1 MGKLAKRAMDGGN
14 LVSDSIVMGIIKENL
29 FKPQC
34 SKGFV
39 LDGFPRTVEQAKALN
54 ELLDEQGVKL
64 DCALELDIDDDKLVE
79 RIAGRRIHPSSG
91 RSYHSIFNP
100 PKVPNKDD
108 VTGER
113 LIQRKDDNPVMLAK
127 RLKNFKAETRP
138 VIDFYRKMGI
148 LRTIDADQPI
158 AHVWADLN
166 GVLGCDEVPEPPVSS
181 AN

>member
-1 MGKLAKRAMDGGN
+1 MQRRLRCEQLPDKRTILIGPPGSGRHTQCPKIARHCCICHLSTGDMLRRAIRAKTPMGKLAKRAMDGGN

-108 VTGER
+108 VTG
-113 LIQRKDDNPVMLAK
+113 
-127 RLKNFKAETRP
+127 
-138 VIDFYRKMGI
+138 
-148 LRTIDADQPI
+148 
-158 AHVWADLN
+158 
-166 GVLGCDEVPEPPVSS
+166 
-181 AN
+181 